1 MNSLR
6 EEWNLM
12 LQGKYIQR
20 ALITPLILALVF
32 GYLFSQSQLNESK
45 IVVIDED
52 NSLYSQQLINKI
64 NASQYADVM
73 AVLHED
79 IDPKT
84 LLYSEKYMAVLYL
97 PHGLEENRYQ
107 GKPSN
112 VGLLVDYTVPS
123 ATANLRAGVS
133 EVLGYE
139 NSSAPALGKLKAIGM
154 NDEQINGTLSSITL
168 QQRLLFNPTNSLVNL
183 LVIGYVTIVS
193 LGNLYKATISIVARM
208 REENRLIEELK
219 RPVGLLLRVVPYAG
233 VFFVS
238 MVVMIG
244 ALKQFGGLRFDGN
257 VLEFMLP
264 LSLFCITNAW
274 FAMLVGWNAATQT
287 KAENRVQLLV
297 SPAFL
302 LSGVLSPIMLFPSYV
317 QMLSNTI
324 PATWYFKLFR
334 GMGLRGGGLEYFME
348 DIAAFLI
355 MISIVLVLLTLL
367 IVRENRKANAAS
379 KPLLQLPLKTEASN
393 NMTV

>member
-1 MNSLR
+1 MLR
-6 EEWNLM
+6 
-12 LQGKYIQR
+12 GKYIRR

-32 GYLFSQSQLNESK
+32 GYLFSQNQLNESK

-84 LLYSEKYMAVLYL
+84 LLYNEKYMAVLYL

-112 VGLLVDYTVPS
+112 VGFLIDYTVPS
-123 ATANLRAGVS
+123 ATANLRTGVS

-168 QQRLLFNPTNSLVNL
+168 QQRLLFNPTNNLVNI

-193 LGNLYKATISIVARM
+193 LGILYKPTLSIVARL
-208 REENRLIEELK
+208 REENRLAEELK
-219 RPVGLLLRVVPYAG
+219 QPVGLLLRVLPYTV

-238 MVVMIG
+238 MVVMLG
-244 ALKQFGGLRFDGN
+244 ALKQFGSLRFDGN
-257 VLEFMLP
+257 VLEFLLP
-264 LSLFCITNAW
+264 LGLFCIVNAW

-287 KAENRVQLLV
+287 KAESRAQLLI

-302 LSGVLSPIMLFPSYV
+302 LSGVLSPIVLFPSYV
-317 QMLSNTI
+317 QMLSNII

-334 GMGLRGGGLEYFME
+334 GMGLRGGELQYFME

-355 MISIVLVLLTLL
+355 MISVVLVLLILL
-367 IVRENRKANAAS
+367 ILRESRKASANANAAS
-379 KPLLQLPLKTEASN
+379 KPPLLLPPKNEVSN
-393 NMTV
+393 NVTV